1 MIEQF
6 NRENVK
12 NIFSPQI
19 QIFEPFGAHVDPSR
33 TNMSSK
39 QILQSVTSRMNDI
52 PYILNK
58 AYRDFT
64 EIKSP
69 YTMKAEKDGVL
80 LCNKFNVLYI
90 LLHEDGEDRM
100 AFEYIPPVRK
110 IQAHALHLRYVREPG
125 PFKAGDLLF
134 DYTGQTECGLPKI
147 GYRTKVMFGSFLGY
161 TAEDA
166 MVISESFSKRAQV
179 DYYDKIYIP
188 VTKKLKFIENEKGK
202 FFYNVGECQ
211 GEKFLKYLKIDTSLN
226 LDSQLVNATEENSRY
241 YMKYIDGLEGAEIK
255 EVKLHRINREPFQKL
270 AKEYVYT
277 PKLIQEISE
286 LYDSKYLEFLAMI
299 EEYKKFSGPDVDIP
313 SLINQIFLSY
323 FSTSKL
329 PSKLLS
335 EVAER
340 FGIMDKDID
349 YLLEVDICQ
358 TVPTVLGDKFAN
370 CFAGKGTISMII
382 PDHLMPNGVDLI
394 FNPLGIYG
402 RNNWG
407 SIFELGLSKIIEDI
421 QSSLQDKDST
431 FNKLQFVN
439 EYFIKRTDI
448 DYYIKVCDLLA
459 NFDNIYETFV
469 LDVLKNKFYINV
481 DNFPDF
487 PYEQYFNEF
496 IKPYADQ
503 FGIIVEKENYV
514 FTKELQDWVIN
525 TRNYNL
531 NGLEETMDTETVAYF
546 GDAYYLKLFHTS
558 NSKYNAVSIART
570 YNRANGQPAKGRKK
584 QGGQHISWMSIAA
597 DLGHCDHPSV
607 SKELTTVKSDCID
620 NKDQFV
626 LDKIYTGKY
635 SLKESG
641 YDSKTNEMLNH
652 NLAAMFG
659 MKFVYVGEAVETS
672 RATELERVAA
682 IKTESKLVLKQSDFE
697 KNFETI
703 FNDFELNDLNLE
715 NIVKEDEKDY
725 FDNIEGIK

>member
-1 MIEQF
+1 MNEQF

-39 QILQSVTSRMNDI
+39 QILQTVTSRMNDI

-69 YTMKAEKDGVL
+69 YTMKAEKDGIL

-90 LLHEDGEDRM
+90 LLHEEDEDRM

-188 VTKKLKFIENEKGK
+188 ITKKLKYIENEKGK

-211 GEKFLKYLKIDTSLN
+211 GEKFLKYLKIDTGLN

-270 AKEYVYT
+270 ADEYTYT

-286 LYDSKYLEFLAMI
+286 LYDSKYLDFIAMI

-313 SLINQIFLSY
+313 SLVNQIFLSY

-335 EVAER
+335 EVAEK

-349 YLLEVDICQ
+349 YLLEIDICQ

-370 CFAGKGTISMII
+370 CFAGKGTVSLII
-382 PDHLMPNGVDLI
+382 PDHLMPKDPNGNPVDLI

-402 RNNWG
+402 RNNWAC
-407 SIFELGLSKIIEDI
+407 IFELGLSGIIKNIQED
-421 QSSLQDKDST
+421 
-431 FNKLQFVN
+431 
-439 EYFIKRTDI
+439 
-448 DYYIKVCDLLA
+448 
-459 NFDNIYETFV
+459 
-469 LDVLKNKFYINV
+469 LKNY
-481 DNFPDF
+481 
-487 PYEQYFNEF
+487 
-496 IKPYADQ
+496 
-503 FGIIVEKENYV
+503 EKEKRRYI
-514 FTKELQDWVIN
+514 W
-525 TRNYNL
+525 
-531 NGLEETMDTETVAYF
+531 
-546 GDAYYLKLFHTS
+546 
-558 NSKYNAVSIART
+558 
-570 YNRANGQPAKGRKK
+570 K
-584 QGGQHISWMSIAA
+584 Q
-597 DLGHCDHPSV
+597 
-607 SKELTTVKSDCID
+607 
-620 NKDQFV
+620 F
-626 LDKIYTGKY
+626 
-635 SLKESG
+635 
-641 YDSKTNEMLNH
+641 
-652 NLAAMFG
+652 
-659 MKFVYVGEAVETS
+659 
-672 RATELERVAA
+672 
-682 IKTESKLVLKQSDFE
+682 
-697 KNFETI
+697 
-703 FNDFELNDLNLE
+703 
-715 NIVKEDEKDY
+715 
-725 FDNIEGIK
+725 